1 MRGRRVL
8 EHMQQRKLKDIKH
21 ILISWLKRMRDG
33 SRNRNIKQSIIL
45 SLLLMSVMLISC
57 GSVNNTKT
65 DDRRG
70 EYAPVETDGI
80 IEDVED
86 TGDIP
91 NEDGDSDDL
100 AEEDEEMDEYSK
112 ELIKDALS
120 CDDKMAEKIMRAFIR
135 ENLGLPLIK
144 AERAEEGYNHL
155 RIFDSNNVEYYVMVR
170 KSGLVDMIKDV
181 QADRIIFAV
190 EE

>member
-1 MRGRRVL
+1 MRGRRVI
-8 EHMQQRKLKDIKH
+8 EHMHQRKLKDTKH

-70 EYAPVETDGI
+70 EYAPVATDGI

-144 AERAEEGYNHL
+144 AERAGEGYNHL

>member
-1 MRGRRVL
+1 
-8 EHMQQRKLKDIKH
+8 
-21 ILISWLKRMRDG
+21 
-33 SRNRNIKQSIIL
+33 
-45 SLLLMSVMLISC
+45 MSVMLISC

-65 DDRRG
+65 DDWRG
-70 EYAPVETDGI
+70 EYAPVATDGI